1 MTSLASFTPILR
13 RLSRRHRFVWL
24 LLAVIGGSGGLFI
37 EVAHELRED
46 RLQPDHGFPFDRPIL
61 NFLHQHEGDTRCA
74 LADLL
79 SALGG
84 PVWLTVYALVA
95 LGAGLLVRQRR
106 YRALVFSV
114 GAVGGTMVFN
124 LLAKYHFD
132 RLRPDFYHQVCHEA
146 MQQLP
151 DPSFPSGHTMASV
164 ALAST
169 LGIVCWRTSWRW
181 VAWGAGLLF
190 ALGVSW
196 ARLYLAAHYPS
207 DVLAGWLATGA
218 WVWTLY
224 LVSSRYWG
232 EVLLLGQRLWQA
244 MRTGKAS

>member
-1 MTSLASFTPILR
+1 MSIRFFFATLR
-13 RLSRRHRFVWL
+13 RLARRHQVLWL
-24 LLAVIGGSGGLFI
+24 LLAVIVGAGGLFV

-61 NFLHQHEGDTRCA
+61 NFLHQREGDGRCA
-74 LADLL
+74 LADQL

-84 PVWLTVYALVA
+84 PVWLGVYALAA
-95 LGAGLLVRQRR
+95 LGTGHLVRKRR

-114 GAVGGTMVFN
+114 GAVGGTMTFN

-132 RLRPDFYHQVCHEA
+132 RLRPDFYHQICHEA
-146 MQQLP
+146 VQQLT

-169 LGIVCWRTSWRW
+169 LGIMCWRTRWRW
-181 VAWGAGLLF
+181 VAWGVGLLF

-218 WVWTLY
+218 WVGTWY
-224 LVSSRYWG
+224 LVSLRYLG
-232 EVLLLGQRLWQA
+232 EVRRLGQQLWQA
-244 MRTGKAS
+244 ARTRG

>member
-1 MTSLASFTPILR
+1 MFL
-13 RLSRRHRFVWL
+13 
-24 LLAVIGGSGGLFI
+24 

-61 NFLHQHEGDTRCA
+61 NYLHQHEGGTRCA
-74 LADLL
+74 LADQL

-84 PVWLTVYALVA
+84 PVWLGVYTLAA
-95 LGAGLLVRQRR
+95 LGVWQLVRLRR
-106 YRALVFSV
+106 FRALVFAV
-114 GAVGGTMVFN
+114 GAVGGAMAFN
-124 LLAKYHFD
+124 LLAKYHFE
-132 RLRPDFYHQVCHEA
+132 RLRPDFYHQICRETV
-146 MQQLP
+146 QQLP

-169 LGIVCWRTSWRW
+169 LGIVCWRTRWRW
-181 VAWGAGLLF
+181 VAWAAGLLF

-196 ARLYLAAHYPS
+196 SRLYLAAHYPS

-224 LVSSRYWG
+224 LGSSRYLAELRQLW
-232 EVLLLGQRLWQA
+232 QRL
-244 MRTGKAS
+244 RGKIV